1 MDKREADDA
10 EIADGKQVKMLF
22 LLVEK
27 GLHTHRA
34 AEAM

>member
-1 MDKREADDA
+1 MDERQANDA

-27 GLHTHRA
+27 GFHTHRA